1 MPKKIKSV
9 KKSKSSRAK
18 SLGMI
23 SKAELRDIIADE
35 KWAILKPRIDLAQAE
50 LKIED
55 LEMQIACPDYYDERT
70 SITPTLHAQ
79 LNEAQLA
86 SDNADKLIQ
95 ELDSVSAFFT
105 GMVITTLSPMF
116 IILCII
122 FYSIVA

>member
-35 KWAILKPRIDLAQAE
+35 KWALLKPRIDLAQARLE
-50 LKIED
+50 IED
-55 LEMQIACPDYYDERT
+55 LQMQIDCPDYYDERT
-70 SITPTLHAQ
+70 EISPTLHAQ

>member
-9 KKSKSSRAK
+9 KKLKSSRAK

-35 KWAILKPRIDLAQAE
+35 KWALLKPRIDLAQARLE
-50 LKIED
+50 IED
-55 LEMQIACPDYYDERT
+55 LQMQIDCPDYYDERT

-79 LNEAQLA
+79 LNETQLA

>member
-23 SKAELRDIIADE
+23 SNKELRDIIADE

-55 LEMQIACPDYYDERT
+55 LEMQIACPDYYDDRT
-70 SITPTLHAQ
+70 AISPALHGQ
-79 LNEAQLA
+79 LSDIQMK
-86 SDNADKLIQ
+86 SDNADILID
-95 ELDSVSAFFT
+95 EINNNVSFFM
-105 GMVITTLSPMF
+105 GMFLATLSPMF
-116 IILCII
+116 IILCVVL
-122 FYSIVA
+122 YSIVA